1 MEVEHTVTRFVI
13 SVEELAALRTQPEAL
28 KSLVQ
33 GAVGQINGGRQ
44 VVVDHKPM
52 PAERLLPSASGLTYS
67 NCKRCGQEICD
78 RRMKVHQRSQTCKR
92 GRAKY
97 QAFLEGR

>member
-1 MEVEHTVTRFVI
+1 MKVTHTITEFVV
-13 SVEELAALRTQPEAL
+13 SVEELIELRTQPEAL
-28 KSLVQ
+28 KALVSS
-33 GAVGQINGGRQ
+33 AAGQINGGRQ

-78 RRMKVHQRSQTCKR
+78 RRMKVHQRSQVCKR